1 MTTHGQGISREDE
14 YANAYFYFIKSL
26 KILAEDANA
35 QCEAMDY
42 FNVAWELKEDTSRGA
57 AAVLNLCSSH
67 ISREQREA
75 ILRILEELASLPKDV
90 LNVANV
96 RMEHIRTMQH
106 PAWKLIRAHAKDLLC
121 LLGPETKR
129 VEAILGNA
137 DT

>member
-42 FNVAWELKEDTSRGA
+42 FN
-57 AAVLNLCSSH
+57 VLNLCSSH